1 MAGMTRPTPS
11 AWQTHGS
18 TTVYENTWIRVREDA
33 VTRPDGGAGVYG
45 VVEVRHPAVF
55 VVPVTDD
62 DEVVLVEVE
71 RYTTGAVSLEVPA
84 GGSDGEE
91 PLVAGPREL
100 QEETGLAAG
109 DWREL
114 GPVFSLNG
122 VAAAPGHVLL
132 ARGLRPADAAH
143 EQAEEGIVGL
153 RRVPWPQVWDLV
165 RAGEI
170 TDNESLAALL
180 HAAVA
185 LGRVV

>member
-1 MAGMTRPTPS
+1 MAGMTHPTPS
-11 AWQTHGS
+11 AWRTHGS
-18 TTVYENTWIRVREDA
+18 TTVYENAWIRVREDA
-33 VTRPDGGAGVYG
+33 VTRPDGGSGVYG

-55 VVPVTDD
+55 VVPVTDA

-84 GGSDGEE
+84 GGSDGQD
-91 PLVAGPREL
+91 PLDAARREL
-100 QEETGLAAG
+100 REETGLAAD

-165 RAGEI
+165 RTGAI

-185 LGRVV
+185 LGRVA